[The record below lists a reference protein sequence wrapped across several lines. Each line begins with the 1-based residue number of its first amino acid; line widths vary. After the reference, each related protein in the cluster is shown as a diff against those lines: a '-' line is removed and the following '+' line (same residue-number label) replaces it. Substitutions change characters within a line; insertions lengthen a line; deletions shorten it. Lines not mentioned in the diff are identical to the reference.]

1 MRGCGKPFDISI
13 SCSYSRA
20 LSADHGFSK
29 QPSDARINSNAA
41 ETPET
46 AAVDDI
52 LSIPGLSFCHPFD
65 FPHELLAV

>member
-1 MRGCGKPFDISI
+1 M
-13 SCSYSRA
+13 
-20 LSADHGFSK
+20 

-46 AAVDDI
+46 AAVDDV
-52 LSIPGLSFCHPFD
+52 LSIRGLSFCHFFD